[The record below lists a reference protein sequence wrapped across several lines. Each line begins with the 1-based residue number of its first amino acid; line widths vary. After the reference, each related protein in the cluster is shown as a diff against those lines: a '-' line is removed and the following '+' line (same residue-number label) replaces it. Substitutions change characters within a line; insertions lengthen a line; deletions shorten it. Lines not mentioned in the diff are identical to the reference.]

1 MSSPKNCSVLLNL
14 TDIGGNVVQHPV
26 CEVQDVRI
34 IWKQVLNAFAGV
46 SLAITFTQ
54 LFTKRPACDPPVK
67 ARDAPRLAGLWTIA

>member
-34 IWKQVLNAFAGV
+34 I
-46 SLAITFTQ
+46 
-54 LFTKRPACDPPVK
+54 
-67 ARDAPRLAGLWTIA
+67 